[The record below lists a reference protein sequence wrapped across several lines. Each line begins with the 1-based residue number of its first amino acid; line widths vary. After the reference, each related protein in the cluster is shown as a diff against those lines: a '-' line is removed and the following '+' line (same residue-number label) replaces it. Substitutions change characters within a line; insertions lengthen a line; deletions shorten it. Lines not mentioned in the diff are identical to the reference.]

1 MSQRC
6 FYFLVVCGLLFS
18 GPLFGQQ
25 IAERDVLARQQRYS
39 LSTRLSKPPAFY
51 RVHLLTHQQLPLSTG
66 TAGLRNIDLGKT
78 LSPVTPPSVPVLQM
92 GSYASRLGFF
102 CKKELQLDRI
112 SPVPIR
118 FRLGSSDYVNYL
130 EQKPNA
136 AWRR

>member
-1 MSQRC
+1 M
-6 FYFLVVCGLLFS
+6 LFS

-25 IAERDVLARQQRYS
+25 LAEIDVLARQHRYS
-39 LSTRLSKPPAFY
+39 FSNRLNKPPAFY
-51 RVHLLTHQQLPLSTG
+51 RVHLLTHQQLPLSTE
-66 TAGLRNIDLGKT
+66 TARLRNFDLGKT
-78 LSPVTPPSVPVLQM
+78 LSLATPPSMPALQM
-92 GSYASRLGFF
+92 GSYSSRLGFF